1 MKKGITIVLLILF
14 LLNTLGYYGVF
25 VGLQFRNE
33 KEMKALFDDDNYL
46 PQQEVTIKVPITVPY
61 ATDSREFTRVDGEF
75 EHNGEIY
82 RLVKQRLIS
91 DTLHIVCVKDNASK
105 EIKQA
110 LTDYVKSF
118 SDNPSTEKD
127 TTKSSQQL
135 IKDYISCATL
145 LQSEVTGWGKVLTH
159 GTRIT
164 VYESLS
170 IQLNSP
176 PPKA

>member
-33 KEMKALFDDDNYL
+33 KEMKALFDDENYL

-75 EHNGEIY
+75 EHKGETY
-82 RLVKQRLIS
+82 RLVKQRLLS
-91 DTLHIVCVKDNASK
+91 DTLFIVCVKDNASK

-118 SDNPSTEKD
+118 TDTPSSEKG
-127 TTKSSQQL
+127 TTKSIQNFS
-135 IKDYISCATL
+135 KDYISCSTVLQSTESGWSKSFVYGTL
-145 LQSEVTGWGKVLTH
+145 LNRYKSLT
-159 GTRIT
+159 
-164 VYESLS
+164 VPLS
-170 IQLNSP
+170 SP

>member
-33 KEMKALFDDDNYL
+33 KEMKALFDDENYL

-75 EHNGEIY
+75 EHKGETY
-82 RLVKQRLIS
+82 RLVKQRLLS
-91 DTLHIVCVKDNASK
+91 DTLFIVCVKDNASK

-135 IKDYISCATL
+135 IKDYISCATV

-170 IQLNSP
+170 VQLNSP